1 MRPYLVSPVTLAP
14 RSPRPSRWW
23 PVLFAVLVGA
33 LGMLLALPALAQGSP
48 VVPFEPPSAEEF
60 LARGSLAALL
70 VMLGVRFTRALAPV
84 PADGSLAAKRIT
96 AGLCVA
102 YGLLLG
108 WWGVAPAVAAG
119 LAGKL
124 LGGFGAGGLAYFGA
138 GVLGSKLRREGQP

>member
-1 MRPYLVSPVTLAP
+1 MTARQARDEIAS
-14 RSPRPSRWW
+14 
-23 PVLFAVLVGA
+23 VLYALLMGA
-33 LGMLLALPALAQGSP
+33 LVFLLLMGLASCS
-48 VVPFEPPSAEEF
+48 VASAEPSLVLTLEQPSAEEF

-70 VMLGVRFTRALAPV
+70 TMIGVRFTRALAPV

-138 GVLGSKLRREGQP
+138 GVLGSKLRREGES